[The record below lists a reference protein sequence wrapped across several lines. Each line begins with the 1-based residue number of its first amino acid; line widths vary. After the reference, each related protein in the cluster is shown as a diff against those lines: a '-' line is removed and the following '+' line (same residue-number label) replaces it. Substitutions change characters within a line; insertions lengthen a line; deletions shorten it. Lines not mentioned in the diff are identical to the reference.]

1 MDMNRLREQ
10 ISVLEAQTDRNEMTE
25 RLLQSLREKEA
36 QLGDDPTEEEV
47 DRAMRDALAES
58 LRYALKEMISSD
70 RNSDE
75 EDDWDEEMAENM
87 ETVHRVFRD
96 MDLHYRDYAHQP
108 GVRAFEMNVTNKGKN
123 LRVKVYLEASPRVC
137 RIDAVYPFLAEREFA
152 YPLCER
158 LAKENYPRRFG
169 ALQYDAEDGE
179 LSYRYSFPIRH
190 GLHEDDFRSVFMAVL
205 ASAHA
210 SYDVVKQYAVGR
222 FRRAERDAITCR
234 AQKLIIELDQ

>member
-1 MDMNRLREQ
+1 MNKLQDM
-10 ISVLEAQTDRNEMTE
+10 IATLEADDDRGEWND
-25 RLLQSLREKEA
+25 RLLEKLLEKQRE
-36 QLGDDPTEEEV
+36 LGDHISDEDAEEAVGEIVKEV
-47 DRAMRDALAES
+47 LQEALQDALPD
-58 LRYALKEMISSD
+58 LKDEA
-70 RNSDE
+70 E
-75 EDDWDEEMAENM
+75 EDWNDTMEEAIDV
-87 ETVHRVFRD
+87 VHRHFRKKNWK
-96 MDLHYRDYAHQP
+96 YRDYTHQK
-108 GVRAFEMNVTNKGKN
+108 GVKAFELGLREDGK
-123 LRVKVYLEASPRVC
+123 LLHVKVYLEAAAKVC
-137 RIDAVYPFLAEREFA
+137 RIDAVYPFQAEKEFA

-190 GLHEDDFRSVFMAVL
+190 GLHEDDFRAVFMAVM

-222 FRRAERDAITCR
+222 FRRAERDAITCQ